1 MKITPSYEEFAK
13 CFAAGNMA
21 AFSAEISTDMD
32 TAVSVYYK
40 LVGDGDGFIFE
51 SVDMNKNY
59 GRYSFIGTQ
68 PYAQIQLYREQAV
81 VEEKDRRFT
90 IAGNP
95 AQSLKTYLKKYKVAA
110 SGELPLLNG
119 GAIGFF
125 NYEAVATFERVRG
138 LEVPADKLLGQ
149 FMLCRVLLVM
159 DHIKHTSRLVL
170 LTELDKVTPPEAVYK
185 AAADEL
191 RRLYEDFQQ
200 SAVPRRKAL
209 PTNSANLF
217 TETLIGAAEEYME
230 QVRKAKEYIL
240 AGDIF
245 QVVLSHR
252 FSCRLTRP
260 PFYLYRR
267 LRQINPS
274 PYMFY
279 MKFGDRKLV
288 GASPEMLVKVSG
300 DTVYTYPIA
309 GTRRRGKDMA
319 EDKLLAADLLADAK
333 ECAEHA
339 MLVDLGRNDIGRVS
353 EPGTVEVTK
362 LMEIEKFSH
371 VMHMVS
377 EVKGKVKKKY
387 HALDVLEAC
396 FPAGTVSG
404 APKARAMEIIHELED
419 RPREAYAGCV
429 GYVDFAGNLD
439 VCIAIRTIRIE
450 KERAYLQV
458 GAGIVADS
466 VPENE
471 YREIMQ
477 KAAVL
482 FDVLRE
488 VESSAVID

>member
-1 MKITPSYEEFAK
+1 VNIKPSFEEFCNLPSAD
-13 CFAAGNMA
+13 NMA
-21 AFSAEISTDMD
+21 AFSMEISTDMD

-40 LVGDGDGFIFE
+40 LVGEKNGFIFE

-59 GRYSFIGTQ
+59 GRYSFIGAR
-68 PYAQIQLYREQAV
+68 PYASVELYKEKAV
-81 VEEKDRRFT
+81 IHEGEAVFETK
-90 IAGNP
+90 GNP
-95 AQSLKTYLKKYKVAA
+95 ADSLKKYLSRYHVT
-110 SGELPLLNG
+110 SGSEPLVNG

-125 NYEAVATFERVRG
+125 NYESVATFERVRG
-138 LEVPADKLLGQ
+138 LELSSDKLLGQ

-159 DHIKHTSRLVL
+159 DHIKHTSRLIYLVKIDKDEDKEKFYNEKKN
-170 LTELDKVTPPEAVYK
+170 ELKKIYD
-185 AAADEL
+185 
-191 RRLYEDFQQ
+191 DFQN
-200 SAVPRRKAL
+200 AVVPRRE
-209 PTNSANLF
+209 PIPDNDANLF
-217 TETLIGAAEEYME
+217 ADTLDGAAAEYMA
-230 QVRKAKEYIL
+230 QIRKAKEYIA

-245 QVVLSHR
+245 QVVLSHQ
-252 FSCRLTRP
+252 FSCNLTKP
-260 PFYLYRR
+260 PFYFYRR

-279 MKFGDRKLV
+279 MKFGDRKLI

-309 GTRRRGKDMA
+309 GTRKRGKDMA
-319 EDKLLAADLLADAK
+319 EDKILAADMLSDVK

-353 EPGTVEVTK
+353 EAGTVEVTK

-377 EVKGKVKKKY
+377 EVKGKVLKKY
-387 HALDVLEAC
+387 HALDVLKAC

-404 APKARAMEIIHELED
+404 APKARAMEIINELEQKT
-419 RPREAYAGCV
+419 REAYAGCV
-429 GYVDFAGNLD
+429 GYVDFSGNLD
-439 VCIAIRTIRIE
+439 MCIAIRTIRVE
-450 KERAYLQV
+450 GQKAYLQV

-477 KAAVL
+477 KAAVM
-482 FDVLRE
+482 FAVVKE
-488 VESSAVID
+488 VENSAIIN